1 MEVKTF
7 CKAIYTNNLVS
18 LIFFNSD
25 SAHKL
30 SEIAII
36 QKEYDQCVEM
46 GLVLLLNVNSAQFKQ
61 EGKTQGARL
70 SKPVKY
76 FK

>member
-18 LIFFNSD
+18 LIFLNSD
-25 SAHKL
+25 SVHKL

-36 QKEYDQCVEM
+36 
-46 GLVLLLNVNSAQFKQ
+46 
-61 EGKTQGARL
+61 
-70 SKPVKY
+70 
-76 FK
+76 

>member
-36 QKEYDQCVEM
+36 
-46 GLVLLLNVNSAQFKQ
+46 
-61 EGKTQGARL
+61 
-70 SKPVKY
+70 
-76 FK
+76 

>member
-1 MEVKTF
+1 
-7 CKAIYTNNLVS
+7 
-18 LIFFNSD
+18 
-25 SAHKL
+25 
-30 SEIAII
+30 
-36 QKEYDQCVEM
+36 M

-61 EGKTQGARL
+61 EVKTQGARL